1 LLAFGSSLE
10 DDLVLA
16 PFDVAC
22 SRAHVAALQG
32 GGIIDAHTAQS
43 LERALQ
49 RVEFEITSGVFA
61 DAARA
66 HGAEDV
72 HGAIDARVRAFEP
85 SAGERLHAGR
95 SRNDQV
101 ATTLLLYVGDR
112 AMRGTELCERIA
124 RFALR
129 CALDALGTQTLLAAT
144 THWQPAQPMLLA
156 LWFEA
161 IAENF
166 ARAAR
171 RLARVAQDAR
181 ASCPLGSGACTG
193 STLPLDRAA
202 AAAQLGFA
210 APSRNALDAVGD
222 RDVALDLLHALA
234 RALVAASRVSEE
246 CVIYCTPAFGYA
258 RPDDAISTGSSL
270 MPQKRN
276 PDPFELVRAAAGST
290 IGTLTGALTTVAGV
304 ALSYHRDL
312 QETKALVIRGTER
325 ALVTLEAFERA
336 FAGLSWNA
344 AAMDA
349 AAERGYTIATD
360 VADALIAR
368 GVTARRAHHL
378 VGAAVSAAEAAGRPL
393 GADDLIALARSAG
406 VEGLDAPLDARAS
419 VQAKR
424 TSGSTHPDAIR
435 RAILELEAELDARAE
450 VSA

>member
-1 LLAFGSSLE
+1 
-10 DDLVLA
+10 
-16 PFDVAC
+16 
-22 SRAHVAALQG
+22 
-32 GGIIDAHTAQS
+32 
-43 LERALQ
+43 
-49 RVEFEITSGVFA
+49 
-61 DAARA
+61 
-66 HGAEDV
+66 
-72 HGAIDARVRAFEP
+72 
-85 SAGERLHAGR
+85 
-95 SRNDQV
+95 
-101 ATTLLLYVGDR
+101 
-112 AMRGTELCERIA
+112 
-124 RFALR
+124 
-129 CALDALGTQTLLAAT
+129 
-144 THWQPAQPMLLA
+144 
-156 LWFEA
+156 
-161 IAENF
+161 
-166 ARAAR
+166 
-171 RLARVAQDAR
+171 
-181 ASCPLGSGACTG
+181 
-193 STLPLDRAA
+193 
-202 AAAQLGFA
+202 
-210 APSRNALDAVGD
+210 
-222 RDVALDLLHALA
+222 
-234 RALVAASRVSEE
+234 
-246 CVIYCTPAFGYA
+246 
-258 RPDDAISTGSSL
+258 